1 MIRCVKCNLPETHET
16 PLDDDGVCNICRNLD
31 TREQID
37 WDHQKFI
44 R

>member
-16 PLDDDGVCNICRNLD
+16 ISFDDDGVYNICRNLD

-37 WDHQKFI
+37 WDHKVY
-44 R
+44 